1 MRILIDMNLS
11 PRWVD
16 VLADAG
22 IECIHWSSVG
32 ETTASDSFIMAFA
45 KGAGYVVLTHD
56 LDFGSILAATH
67 GDKPSVIQIRSRTL
81 STAAIGPF
89 VVKTLIQMEAEIES
103 GALLTIEPPRARI
116 RLLPL
121 NPR

>member
-22 IECIHWSSVG
+22 IESIHWSSVG
-32 ETTASDSFIMAFA
+32 EATASDSFIMAFA
-45 KGAGYVVLTHD
+45 KGAGYVVLTHN
-56 LDFGSILAATH
+56 LD
-67 GDKPSVIQIRSRTL
+67 SR
-81 STAAIGPF
+81 
-89 VVKTLIQMEAEIES
+89 
-103 GALLTIEPPRARI
+103 ALLTIEPPRARI